1 MNIQITIISIT
12 IVTYIHETQCYLRL
26 GKRSVRNVL
35 SRQKDSALLTR
46 EVLTHL
52 DKIFHENLNEK
63 IAMQGKKIHKRN
75 LPNEKITKPI
85 SVMVRRRYSV
95 EDSLLAKW

>member
-1 MNIQITIISIT
+1 MRTLKNNMNMSIIIISIT
-12 IVTYIHETQCYLRL
+12 IFINMLEPQCYLRL

-35 SRQKDSALLTR
+35 LRQKDSALLTR

-63 IAMQGKKIHKRN
+63 ITMQGKEIYKRN
-75 LPNEKITKPI
+75 LLNKKISKLK
-85 SVMVRRRYSV
+85 SVMARTRNIC
-95 EDSLLAKW
+95 

>member
-1 MNIQITIISIT
+1 MNIRITIISIT
-12 IVTYIHETQCYLRL
+12 IFIHMHESQCYLRL

-52 DKIFHENLNEK
+52 NKLFHENLNEK
-63 IAMQGKKIHKRN
+63 IAMQGKKIYKKN
-75 LPNEKITKPI
+75 LLNRKIAKPK
-85 SVMVRRRYSV
+85 SVMVRGRYSV
-95 EDSLLAKW
+95 EDSLLANR